1 MAVQSPTPAQKGV
14 FVGRVIRNE
23 PLCREHWRFEAE
35 FSDFPPA
42 VPGQFVQILCVDPM
56 EENRSG
62 GAFLRRPFSIGGLR
76 RSGKRAFLSITHRV
90 VGIGTRWLSQLA
102 AGDRISFLG
111 PLGRPFSID
120 PQRPAALLVGGGIG
134 LPPLIW
140 LAEALAQ
147 AGKQTIA
154 FAGARAADLLPLTC
168 VPGVPVSG
176 AKPSLAFKEF
186 ANHQVP
192 TVVST
197 NDGSLGAMGLIVEH
211 FERYLDGMTGS
222 ASESPV
228 VYTCGPEKMLAAVAK
243 TCEKRS
249 IPCQVCMERMMGCGM
264 GTCQSCVIRTYDQD
278 DPEGWRYS
286 LCCTEGP
293 VFDSRTI
300 IWE

>member
-1 MAVQSPTPAQKGV
+1 MAVQSQTPTQKGV
-14 FVGRVIRNE
+14 FVGRVTGNE

-35 FSDFPPA
+35 FDDFPPA
-42 VPGQFVQILCVDPM
+42 MPGQFVQILCADPL
-56 EENRSG
+56 EENRAG

-76 RSGKRAFLSITHRV
+76 RSGKRASLSITHRV
-90 VGIGTRWLSQLA
+90 LGVGTRWLSQLA
-102 AGDRISFLG
+102 AGDGISFLG

-140 LAEALAQ
+140 LAETLAQ

-154 FAGARAADLLPLTC
+154 FAGARTADLLPLTRL
-168 VPGVPVSG
+168 PDARISG
-176 AKPSLAFKEF
+176 AEPAMAFREF
-186 ANHQVP
+186 ADHQIP

-197 NDGSLGAMGLIVEH
+197 DDGSLGASGLIVEH
-211 FERYLDGMTGS
+211 FERYLDS
-222 ASESPV
+222 KSDSLSESAV
-228 VYTCGPEKMLAAVAK
+228 VYTCGPERMLAAVAK

-264 GTCQSCVIRTYDQD
+264 GTCQSCVIRTHDQD

-286 LCCTEGP
+286 LCCTDGP
-293 VFDSRTI
+293 VFDGRSI
-300 IWE
+300 VWS